1 MTQTL
6 ILAKSAWPKSNTGKT
21 LAEVFKTQP
30 ATTTIPISAEKPN
43 VQTSATPPKPAS
55 IASDKD
61 APGAAKPASRG
72 TQNPGNTRKT
82 GSNSTRQ
89 KAAAPA
95 AQPKRQSQNQESA
108 VIHPLFLIK
117 KT

>member
-1 MTQTL
+1 MTKTL

-30 ATTTIPISAEKPN
+30 ATTTIPILAEKPN

-61 APGAAKPASRG
+61 APGAAKPASRVA
-72 TQNPGNTRKT
+72 QNPGNTRKT

-89 KAAAPA
+89 KAAAP
-95 AQPKRQSQNQESA
+95 QPKRQSQQESA
-108 VIHPLFLIK
+108 VFQPFF
-117 KT
+117 